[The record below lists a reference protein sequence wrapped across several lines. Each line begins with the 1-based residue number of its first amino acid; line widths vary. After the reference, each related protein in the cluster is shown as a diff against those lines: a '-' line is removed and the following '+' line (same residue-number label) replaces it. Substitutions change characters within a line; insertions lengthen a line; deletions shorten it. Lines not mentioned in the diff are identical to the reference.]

1 MNWGEVVDDV
11 EVGLEVEGFEGA
23 GELLV
28 EEEAFVGAEAGGDG
42 GETGRCRGEVGC
54 GGVYGDEIGGG
65 EGGDGCVD
73 EGAEGSDWSGCCVEE
88 EGATEE
94 VIEGVGGGG
103 EFGRNTFEESACS
116 ILVSMVLFP
125 RYYERHT
132 VLDPHSPQ

>member
-1 MNWGEVVDDV
+1 MDWGEVIDDV

-28 EEEAFVGAEAGGDG
+28 EEEAFVWAEAGGDG
-42 GETGRCRGEVGC
+42 GETGRRRGEVGG
-54 GGVYGDEIGGG
+54 GGVCSDEIGGG
-65 EGGDGCVD
+65 EGGEGCGD
-73 EGAEGSDWSGCCVEE
+73 EGTEGSDWSGRCVEE
-88 EGATEE
+88 QGAAEE
-94 VIEGVGGGG
+94 VVERVGGGG

-116 ILVSMVLFP
+116 ILVGMVLFP